1 MRIVPLAILAVTG
14 AARAITLDE
23 LLAKNLAARG
33 GAANVQKVQSLR
45 LTGRAVF
52 AGRFGSKLEMAW
64 AQVQKRPGK
73 IRSEVTRQGLTA
85 VQAWNGKEGWKLS
98 PFQGR
103 REPERASQD
112 DARALA
118 QDADLEGHL
127 ISWREKGSKIEYL
140 GVEDVDG
147 TPAHKLRV
155 ALKDGDVHY
164 VFLDPDGFLEIRIV
178 TERHVRGSEQVTE
191 ADLGAYGQ
199 VAGVWIPTSID
210 QGRKGAPRTAHFT
223 VEKAEANVQIEDR
236 IFEYPQG
243 TIAREVIAGPDA
255 TAPSFEAPQL
265 PAPDKVSFDE
275 GVISGLGIRNIGSA
289 TMSGRVSALAARNV
303 DGKTLIYVGAA
314 SGGVW
319 KSQDGGTR
327 FKPVFDKQP
336 VQSIG
341 AITIDPRDARTV
353 WVGTGESWTRNSVSI
368 GDGIYKSTDAGE
380 TWTHMGLPES
390 ERISRILV
398 HPTNSDVVYACVT
411 GKLWSDSKERGVYRT
426 SDGGKNWSLILSY
439 AGNAS
444 TGCSSLAMDPQN
456 PDALFAGTWD
466 FRRKGWTFR
475 SGGEGPNAPSG
486 SALLRTA
493 DGGKSWKTVEGNG
506 LPAHPWGRVEVAI
519 APSSAKRIYA
529 FIESE
534 HSALYR
540 SDDGGKTWSTGD
552 RSQSMVWRP
561 FYFARL
567 VIDPT
572 NPDRL
577 FKPNLSLIVSED
589 GGRSFSATG
598 GGAHGDWH
606 DLFIDPQNPRHV
618 IGGDDGGL
626 WQSFDGGN
634 RWWKQENLPISQFY
648 HVAVDGADPYHV
660 YGGLQDNS
668 TWIGDSAYGG
678 GISNKRWEN
687 LYGGDGFWAVPDSGD
702 PEAVYVESQGGFI
715 GRVDRRTMSS
725 RDIQPKAD
733 YKEKLRFNWNAPIA
747 ASPTQKGVV
756 YIGAQ
761 FLFRSKDRG
770 DTWDR
775 ISGDLTTNA
784 PEKQRQEESGGI
796 TVDNSSAEAHT
807 TITVISES
815 PLDANT
821 IWVGTDDGNVQLTRD
836 AGAHWTNVADNVP
849 GLPKA
854 SWVSW
859 VEAGRFEPGT
869 AYAAFDRHT
878 FGDMTPWVY
887 RTRDFG
893 KSWTRIAGQSGPV
906 RGYAHVIKEDTAKKE
921 LLFLGTELGL
931 FISVDGGKAWAEFRG
946 GDFPRVAVRDL
957 QIHPRDGDLILA
969 THGRGIW
976 IVDDLSPLRALSAD
990 VLGPDVAF
998 LPGRPVQERMGAG
1011 GGWSEGDATFVGENP
1026 VGGATI
1032 TYYQRARHLYGP
1044 IEIDVLDGQGKLI
1057 DTIPATTR
1065 RGLNRVSWTMQL
1077 KPPRVPAA
1085 ATVSNWG
1092 SRGPRVMP
1100 GTYTARLRKAGKSVE
1115 SRIEV
1120 ALDRRATYS
1129 LEDRRKNYEAQLKV
1143 VALFGDMSTLVGR
1156 IDAAQK
1162 GTAERTGKLPKGD
1175 PLVARLQ
1182 ALREKLEQVRRK
1194 IITTKEGGAITG
1206 EERIREH
1213 TDHLYGALLRYEG
1226 KPAAY
1231 QEARIG
1237 ALRRELGDVQT
1248 EFDQLAA
1255 TEVRAID
1262 AALHERN
1269 LPPIPTSVSAALQ
1282 SEGPTMAAVRCW
1294 MERGCQEERSRGAD

>member
-1 MRIVPLAILAVTG
+1 MRLVLLAMLVVTG
-14 AARAITLDE
+14 GAHAVTLDE
-23 LLAKNLAARG
+23 LLAKNLTARG
-33 GAANVQKVQSLR
+33 GAANVQKLQSLR

-52 AGRFGSKLEMAW
+52 AGRGGSKIEMAW

-85 VQAWNGKEGWKLS
+85 VQAWNGKEGWKLA

-118 QDADLEGHL
+118 QDADLEGQL
-127 ISWREKGSKIEYL
+127 ISWREKGSKLEYL

-178 TERHVRGSEQVTE
+178 TERHVRSSEQVTE

-210 QGRKGAPRTAHFT
+210 QGRKGGPRTAHFT
-223 VEKAEANVQIEDR
+223 VEKAEANVPVEDR

-255 TAPSFEAPQL
+255 NAPSFEVPQL
-265 PAPDKVSFDE
+265 AAPDKVSFGE
-275 GVISGLGIRNIGSA
+275 SVISGLGIRNIGSA
-289 TMSGRVSALAARNV
+289 AMSGRVSAVAARNV

-327 FKPVFDKQP
+327 FKPVFDKEP

-341 AITIDPRDARTV
+341 AITIDPRDPRTV

-380 TWTHMGLPES
+380 TWAHMGLAES
-390 ERISRILV
+390 ERIARILV

-411 GKLWSDSKERGVYRT
+411 GKLWSDSRERGVYRT

-444 TGCSSLAMDPQN
+444 TGCSSLTMDPQN

-475 SGGEGPNAPSG
+475 SGGDGPNAPSG
-486 SALLRTA
+486 SALMRTV
-493 DGGKSWKTVEGNG
+493 DGGKSWKTV
-506 LPAHPWGRVEVAI
+506 
-519 APSSAKRIYA
+519 
-529 FIESE
+529 SE

-540 SDDGGKTWSTGD
+540 SDDGGKTWTTGD

-589 GGRSFSATG
+589 GGRSFSATS

-606 DLFIDPQNPRHV
+606 DLWIDPQNPRHV

-702 PEAVYVESQGGFI
+702 AEAVYVESQGGFI

-747 ASPTQKGVV
+747 SSPTQKGVV

-775 ISGDLTTNA
+775 ISGDLTTND

-815 PLDANT
+815 PLDAKT

-836 AGAHWTNVADNVP
+836 SGAHWTNVVGNVP

-859 VEAGRFEPGT
+859 VEASRFEPGA

-887 RTRDFG
+887 RTQDFG
-893 KSWTRIAGQSGPV
+893 KSWTRIAGPSGPA

-990 VLGPDVAF
+990 VLGQEVAF
-998 LPGRPVQERMGAG
+998 LPGRPAQERMGAA

-1032 TYYQRARHLYGP
+1032 PYYQRARHLYGP
-1044 IEIDVLDGQGKLI
+1044 IEIEVLDGQGKLV

-1065 RGLNRVSWTMQL
+1065 RGLNRVAWTMQL
-1077 KPPRVPAA
+1077 KPPRVPPA
-1085 ATVSNWG
+1085 ATVANWG

-1100 GTYTARLRKAGKSVE
+1100 GTYTVRLRKAGKSIE
-1115 SRIEV
+1115 SRIDV

-1129 LEDRRKNYEAQLKV
+1129 VEDRRKNYDAQLKV
-1143 VALFGDMSTLVGR
+1143 VALFGDMSALMGR

-1194 IITTKEGGAITG
+1194 IVTTKEGGAITG

-1231 QEARIG
+1231 QETRIA
-1237 ALRRELGDVQT
+1237 ALRRELEDVQK

-1262 AALHERN
+1262 AVLRERN
-1269 LPPIPTSVSAALQ
+1269 LPPIPTSAAAALQ
-1282 SEGPTMAAVRCW
+1282 SQGPTMAALRCW
-1294 MERGCQEERSRGAD
+1294 MERDCEVEPSRGAE

>member
-1 MRIVPLAILAVTG
+1 MRILLIALVALSG

-23 LLAKNLAARG
+23 VLAKNLAARG
-33 GAANVQKVQSLR
+33 GAANVQRLKTLR
-45 LTGRAVF
+45 LTGRVVF
-52 AGRFGSKLEMAW
+52 SGTGRRGSAIEAAW
-64 AQVQKRPGK
+64 AQVQKRPGLF
-73 IRSEVTRQGLTA
+73 RSEVTRQGLTA

-98 PFQGR
+98 PFRGR

-112 DARALA
+112 DARALS
-118 QDADLEGHL
+118 QDADIEGQL
-127 ISWREKGSKIEYL
+127 ISWREKGSKVEYL

-155 ALKDGDVHY
+155 ALKDGDVQY
-164 VFLDPDGFLEIRIV
+164 VFLDPDAFLEIRV
-178 TERHVRGSEQVTE
+178 VNERRVRGSEQITE

-199 VAGVWIPTSID
+199 VAGVWIPTSIN
-210 QGRKGAPRTAHFT
+210 QGRKGAPRSTHFI
-223 VEKAEANVQIEDR
+223 VEKAEANVPVEDR

-243 TIAREVIAGPDA
+243 TITREIVAGPDA
-255 TAPSFEAPQL
+255 RAPSFEAA
-265 PAPDKVSFDE
+265 PAPPTKVSFDE
-275 GVISGLGIRNIGSA
+275 GVISGLEARNIGSA
-289 TMSGRVSALAARNV
+289 AMSGRISAVTAANV
-303 DGKTLIYVGAA
+303 DGKTLIYVGSA

-327 FKPVFDKQP
+327 FVPVFDKQP

-341 AITIDPRDARTV
+341 AVTLDPRDPRTV
-353 WVGTGESWTRNSVSI
+353 WVGTGETWTRNSVSI
-368 GDGIYKSTDAGE
+368 GDGIYKSTDGGE

-390 ERISRILV
+390 ERIARILV
-398 HPTNSDVVYACVT
+398 HPKNSNVVYACVT
-411 GKLWSDSKERGVYRT
+411 GKLWSDSKDRGVYRT
-426 SDGGKNWSLILSY
+426 PDGGKTWSLILSY

-444 TGCSSLAMDPQN
+444 TGCSSLTMDPQN
-456 PDALFAGTWD
+456 PDVLFAGTWD

-493 DGGKSWKTVEGNG
+493 DGGKTWKTLDGNG
-506 LPAHPWGRVEVAI
+506 LPPHPWGRVEVVI
-519 APSSAKRIYA
+519 APSSPRRVYA
-529 FIESE
+529 VIESE

-540 SDDGGKTWSTGD
+540 SDDGGGTWTALD

-567 VIDPT
+567 VVDPT

-577 FKPNLSLIVSED
+577 FKTNLNLIASED
-589 GGRSFSATG
+589 GGRSFSDTG

-606 DLFIDPQNPRHV
+606 DVWIDPQNPKHV

-634 RWWKQENLPISQFY
+634 RWWMQQNLPVSQFY
-648 HVAVDGADPYHV
+648 HVALDDADPYHV

-678 GISNKRWEN
+678 GITNKRWEN
-687 LYGGDGFWAVPDSGD
+687 LYGGDGFWAVPDTSD

-725 RDIQPKAD
+725 RDVQPKAG
-733 YKEKLRFNWNAPIA
+733 YKEKLRFNWNTPIA

-770 DTWDR
+770 DTWQR
-775 ISGDLTTNA
+775 ISPDLTTND
-784 PEKQRQEESGGI
+784 PEKQKQEESGGI
-796 TVDNSSAEAHT
+796 TVDNSSAEMHT

-815 PLDANT
+815 PRDSNL
-821 IWVGTDDGNVQLTRD
+821 IWVGTDDGNVQVTRD
-836 AGAHWTNVADNVP
+836 GGATWTNVVGNVS
-849 GLPKA
+849 GLPRA

-859 VEAGRFEPGT
+859 VEASRFDPGT

-887 RTRDFG
+887 RTQDFG
-893 KSWTRIAGQSGPV
+893 KTWTRIAAPTGLV
-906 RGYAHVIKEDTAKKE
+906 RGYAHVIKEDTIKKD

-931 FISVDGGKAWAEFRG
+931 FVSIDGGRSWAEFRG
-946 GDFPRVAVRDL
+946 GEFPRVAVRDL
-957 QIHPRDGDLILA
+957 QIHPRDGDLVLA

-976 IVDDLSPLRALSAD
+976 IVDDLSPLRALSGEA
-990 VLGPDVAF
+990 LSKEVAF
-998 LPGRPVQERMGAG
+998 LPARPAQQRMSAG
-1011 GGWSEGDATFVGENP
+1011 GGWSEGDATYVGENP
-1026 VGGATI
+1026 PSGALI

-1044 IEIDVLDGQGKLI
+1044 IQIEVLDGQGKI
-1057 DTIPATTR
+1057 VDTIPASTR
-1065 RGLNRVSWTMQL
+1065 RGLNRVTWSMQQ
-1077 KPPRVPAA
+1077 KPPRVPRA

-1100 GTYTARLRKAGKSVE
+1100 GTYTVRLRKAGKTLD
-1115 SRIEV
+1115 SRIDI

-1129 LEDRRKNYEAQLKV
+1129 MDDRRKNYDASMKV
-1143 VALFGDMSTLVGR
+1143 VALFGDMSALVDR

-1175 PLVARLQ
+1175 PLAGRL
-1182 ALREKLEQVRRK
+1182 AAVRDKLEEVRRK
-1194 IITTKEGGAITG
+1194 IVTTKEGGAITG

-1213 TDHLYGALLRYEG
+1213 ADHLYGALLRYEG
-1226 KPAAY
+1226 KPAEY

-1237 ALRRELGDVQT
+1237 ALRRELDDVQR
-1248 EFDQLAA
+1248 EFDQLAS
-1255 TEVRAID
+1255 TEIRAVD
-1262 AALHERN
+1262 AILRERS
-1269 LPPIPTSVSAALQ
+1269 LPPIPTTTVTAAMGSSAP
-1282 SEGPTMAAVRCW
+1282 ST
-1294 MERGCQEERSRGAD
+1294 GAPEQ

>member
-1 MRIVPLAILAVTG
+1 MRTLLLALFAVSG
-14 AARAITLDE
+14 AARAITVDE

-33 GAANVQKVQSLR
+33 GAANVQKLKTLR

-52 AGRFGSKLEMAW
+52 AGMARRGATIETAW
-64 AQVQKRPGK
+64 AQMQKRPGK

-85 VQAWNGKEGWKLS
+85 VQAWNGKEGWKLT
-98 PFQGR
+98 PFRGR

-118 QDADLEGHL
+118 QDADIEGQL
-127 ISWREKGSKIEYL
+127 ISWREKGSRVEYL

-155 ALKDGDVHY
+155 ALKDGDVQY
-164 VFLDPDGFLEIRIV
+164 VFLDPDAFLEIRIV
-178 TERHVRGSEQVTE
+178 NERRVRGSEQVTE

-199 VAGVWIPTSID
+199 VAGVWIPTSIN
-210 QGRKGAPRTAHFT
+210 QGRKGGPRTAHFT
-223 VEKAEANVQIEDR
+223 VEKAEANGTVDDR
-236 IFEYPQG
+236 MFEYPQG
-243 TIAREVIAGPDA
+243 TIAREIIAGPEA
-255 TAPSFEAPQL
+255 RPPSFEGPPV
-265 PAPDKVSFDE
+265 PAPAKVSFDE
-275 GVISGLGIRNIGSA
+275 GVISGLGVRNIGSA
-289 TMSGRVSALAARNV
+289 TMSGRVSALAAANV

-327 FKPVFDKQP
+327 FRPVFDKQP

-341 AITIDPRDARTV
+341 AITIDPRDPRTV
-353 WVGTGESWTRNSVSI
+353 WVGTGETWTRNSVSI
-368 GDGIYKSTDAGE
+368 GDGIYKSTDGGE

-390 ERISRILV
+390 ERIARIVV
-398 HPTNSDVVYACVT
+398 HPKNSNVVYACVT

-426 SDGGKNWSLILSY
+426 IDGGKAWSLVLSY

-444 TGCSSLAMDPQN
+444 TGCSSLTMDPQN
-456 PDALFAGTWD
+456 PELLFAGTWD

-475 SGGEGPNAPSG
+475 SGGDGPKAPSG

-493 DGGKSWKTVEGNG
+493 DGGKTWRTIEGNG
-506 LPAHPWGRVEVAI
+506 LPPYPWGRVEVVI
-519 APSSAKRIYA
+519 APSSPKRVYA

-540 SDDGGKTWSTGD
+540 SDDGGKSWIALD

-567 VIDPT
+567 VVDPT
-572 NPDRL
+572 NRDRL
-577 FKPNLSLIVSED
+577 FKTNLNLIVSED
-589 GGRSFSATG
+589 GGRSFSDTG

-606 DLFIDPQNPRHV
+606 DLWIDPQNPKHV

-626 WQSFDGGN
+626 WQSVDGGN
-634 RWWKQENLPISQFY
+634 RWWKQENLPIAQFY

-678 GISNKRWEN
+678 GISNRRWEN
-687 LYGGDGFWAVPDSGD
+687 LYGGDGFWAVPDTSD

-725 RDIQPKAD
+725 RDVQPTAG

-747 ASPTQKGVV
+747 ASPTHKGVV
-756 YIGAQ
+756 YFGAQ

-775 ISGDLTTNA
+775 ISPDLTTND

-815 PLDANT
+815 PLDPST

-836 AGAHWTNVADNVP
+836 AGAQWSNVVGNVP

-854 SWVSW
+854 SGVSW
-859 VEAGRFEPGT
+859 VEASRFEPGT
-869 AYAAFDRHT
+869 AYAAFDRHSH
-878 FGDMTPWVY
+878 GDMTPWVY
-887 RTRDFG
+887 RTQDFG
-893 KSWTRIAGQSGPV
+893 KSWTRIAGPSGAV
-906 RGYAHVIKEDTAKKE
+906 RGYAHVIKEDTVKKD

-931 FISVDGGKAWAEFRG
+931 FISVDGGRSWAEFRG

-957 QIHPRDGDLILA
+957 QIHPRDGDLVLA

-976 IVDDLSPLRALSAD
+976 IVDDLSPLRALSDETLAM
-990 VLGPDVAF
+990 DVAF
-998 LPGRPVQERMGAG
+998 LPGRPAQQRMSAS
-1011 GGWSEGDATFVGENP
+1011 GGWSEGDATFIGENP
-1026 VGGATI
+1026 PNGAII

-1044 IEIDVLDGQGKLI
+1044 IEMDVLDGQGKLI
-1057 DTIPATTR
+1057 DTIPASTR
-1065 RGLNRVSWTMQL
+1065 RGLNRVIWTMQH
-1077 KPPRVPAA
+1077 KPPRVPRA
-1085 ATVSNWG
+1085 ATVANWG

-1100 GTYTARLRKAGKSVE
+1100 GTYTVRLRKAGKSVE
-1115 SRIEV
+1115 SRIEI
-1120 ALDRRATYS
+1120 ALDRRAAYS
-1129 LEDRRKNYEAQLKV
+1129 VEDRRKNYEAQLKV
-1143 VALFGDMSTLVGR
+1143 VALFGDMSALVDR

-1162 GTAERTGKLPKGD
+1162 GTAERTAKLPKGD
-1175 PLVARLQ
+1175 PLAARLQ
-1182 ALREKLEQVRRK
+1182 AVRDKLEEVRRK
-1194 IITTKEGGAITG
+1194 IVTTKEGGAITG

-1213 TDHLYGALLRYEG
+1213 TDNLYGALLRHEG
-1226 KPAAY
+1226 KPAVY
-1231 QEARIG
+1231 QEARIV
-1237 ALRRELGDVQT
+1237 ALRRELEDVQRD
-1248 EFDQLAA
+1248 FDQLAA
-1255 TEVRAID
+1255 TEVKALD
-1262 AALHERN
+1262 AALRERS
-1269 LPPIPTSVSAALQ
+1269 LPPIPTTAATAALD
-1282 SEGPTMAAVRCW
+1282 SPGPTMAA
-1294 MERGCQEERSRGAD
+1294 QSDSGAIARPP